1 MFAGEP
7 VHPDVRLRQLDTADG
22 WIATDRGLIWR
33 LGTKQVRDPANQSGL
48 QHVPLFRESRFLQP
62 LRVSLVPAEA
72 LAQKQSLGRPRHL
85 FGSHHIEAQAPK
97 VRPVPDDSQ
106 PELASHGPPC
116 RLHGGHSVRITRLA
130 TVPFRARLV
139 QFKGQVD
146 MRIISFSEA
155 RNNLK
160 QVIDQVVDDADVA
173 VISRRDSPDA
183 VVMSLETFNS
193 WMETVH
199 LLKTPANAAHL
210 DKSIQQL
217 RKGKTRMRALVEA

>member
-1 MFAGEP
+1 
-7 VHPDVRLRQLDTADG
+7 
-22 WIATDRGLIWR
+22 
-33 LGTKQVRDPANQSGL
+33 
-48 QHVPLFRESRFLQP
+48 
-62 LRVSLVPAEA
+62 
-72 LAQKQSLGRPRHL
+72 
-85 FGSHHIEAQAPK
+85 
-97 VRPVPDDSQ
+97 
-106 PELASHGPPC
+106 
-116 RLHGGHSVRITRLA
+116 
-130 TVPFRARLV
+130 
-139 QFKGQVD
+139 

-160 QVIDQVVDDADVA
+160 KVIDRVVDDADVA